1 MAVRAAYAAGFEAE
15 AKTPDGMMES
25 RAFRSRRERQETSR
39 LRLLPAA
46 SPPEAPI
53 EAPPGAGLV
62 HAYLIDTDPARRAQ
76 VHKQLS
82 GRSNMVVRAYRDA
95 MVRYY
100 DEPPTPQS
108 LAGFIGAR
116 YAITVLQGLD
126 TAPIRQ
132 NVLAA
137 CQRRSPLDLGGFQ
150 VRFDGGKRSGHY
162 VTQSMLSPDGRVVG

>member
-1 MAVRAAYAAGFEAE
+1 MMAVRAAYAAGFEAE

-82 GRSNMVVRAYRDA
+82 GRSNMVVRAYRDYA
-95 MVRYY
+95 SFLAEADLLDAGCVILS
-100 DEPPTPQS
+100 PTT
-108 LAGFIGAR
+108 AWTRKIGAE
-116 YAITVLQGLD
+116 
-126 TAPIRQ
+126 
-132 NVLAA
+132 
-137 CQRRSPLDLGGFQ
+137 RRMRGSISFASP
-150 VRFDGGKRSGHY
+150 
-162 VTQSMLSPDGRVVG
+162 GRRDASRAFC